1 MSFSKPS
8 NHKETKMK
16 IPAKLPTCR
25 SEPGGTA
32 AAIKSVANGDGK
44 GLSQAGCCA
53 SVCAP
58 IVGCHCVAES
68 PFC

>member
-1 MSFSKPS
+1 M
-8 NHKETKMK
+8 KM
-16 IPAKLPTCR
+16 PEKLPARLTETDGAAGAAK
-25 SEPGGTA
+25 STA
-32 AAIKSVANGDGK
+32 GDRMNGV
-44 GLSQAGCCA
+44 SQAGCCA